1 MNKLVLVG
9 ILVAIVTVGIVFGL
23 IFYSYTQIH
32 VSFSEVSS
40 IGIELEQ
47 LSFSTLI
54 QLGIDLLS
62 GNWLAAALD
71 VIAGINF
78 GLIFEL
84 TNNGLLPVYIP
95 EISYELSINE
105 VMIGKGNSEVG
116 LTLNPGQVKEI
127 PILQNFE
134 KENLSPAI
142 DSIIKTEGVVSIG
155 VRGTAYFELLG
166 QKIPIPFES
175 TKQVSIIDEIQSQ
188 LNQQKL
194 G

>member
-1 MNKLVLVG
+1 LNKLVLVG
-9 ILVAIVTVGIVFGL
+9 ILIAIVTVGIVFGL

-47 LSFSTLI
+47 LSFSTLV

-105 VMIGKGNSEVG
+105 IMIGKGNSEVG

-127 PILQNFE
+127 PILQNFK

-142 DSIIKTEGVVSIG
+142 DSIIKTEGVVNIG

-188 LNQQKL
+188 LNQQN
-194 G
+194 

>member
-9 ILVAIVTVGIVFGL
+9 ILVAIAIVGIVFGL
-23 IFYSYTQIH
+23 ISYSYTQIQ
-32 VSFSEVSS
+32 VSFTEVSS
-40 IGIELEQ
+40 VEIELEQ
-47 LSFSTLI
+47 LSFSTLV

-84 TNNGLLPVYIP
+84 SNNGLLPVYIP
-95 EISYELSINE
+95 EISYELFINE
-105 VMIGKGNSEVG
+105 IMIGEGISEVD
-116 LTLNPGQVKEI
+116 LMLNPGETKEI
-127 PILQNFE
+127 PIIQNF
-134 KENLSPAI
+134 KKDSLSPAI
-142 DSIIKTEGVVSIG
+142 DSIIDSEGMVNIG
-155 VRGTAYFELLG
+155 VRGIAYFELFG
-166 QKIPIPFES
+166 QQIPIPFES

-194 G
+194 D

>member
-1 MNKLVLVG
+1 MNKLVLG

-116 LTLNPGQVKEI
+116 VTLNPGQVTEI
-127 PILQNFE
+127 PILQNIK
-134 KENLSPAI
+134 KENLNPAI

-155 VRGTAYFELLG
+155 VKGTAYFELLG

-188 LNQQKL
+188 LNKQKL

>member
-127 PILQNFE
+127 SILQNFE

>member
-9 ILVAIVTVGIVFGL
+9 ILVAIVIVGIVFGL

-127 PILQNFE
+127 SILQNFE